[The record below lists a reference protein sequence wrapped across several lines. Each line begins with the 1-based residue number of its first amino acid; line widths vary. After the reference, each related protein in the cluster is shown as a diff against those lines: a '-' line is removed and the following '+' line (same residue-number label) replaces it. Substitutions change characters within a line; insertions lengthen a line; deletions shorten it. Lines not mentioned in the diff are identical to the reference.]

1 MRNPLIIF
9 LLFIIAFTA
18 LNSLF
23 VVSQTEQALVTQFG
37 EIRRVEDTPG
47 LKLKK
52 PFIESVVFFDKRL
65 LDFNAPPIEMIT
77 QDRERI
83 VVDAYVKYRISDPR
97 QFFIS
102 VRTEE
107 GLRSRFNNIL
117 ISSLRREIGGV
128 SLRELLSGQRQATM
142 ALVRNEVNRK
152 ASREVVV
159 PAAVADQESAA
170 QPEAETTEV
179 VPAEP
184 ESATEEPVRRASS
197 RGFGIEVVDVRI
209 LRADLPIEI
218 SQSTFKRMQAELA
231 EEAQKFRSEGEEE
244 SIKIRSSAD
253 RERTEILAEA
263 QRKSEIIRGEG
274 DGTAAKIY
282 ADAFSKDAAFFDFYR
297 SMQAYRET
305 LGKNDTTLVLSPDNE
320 FLRYFEKR

>member
-1 MRNPLIIF
+1 MRNPIIIF
-9 LLFIIAFTA
+9 ALFLVAFTA

-159 PAAVADQESAA
+159 PAATVDQENAT
-170 QPEAETTEV
+170 QPEAESTEEI
-179 VPAEP
+179 PAE
-184 ESATEEPVRRASS
+184 AVTEEPARRVSS

-209 LRADLPIEI
+209 LRADLPLEI

-231 EEAQKFRSEGEEE
+231 EEAQKFRSQGEEE
-244 SIKIRSSAD
+244 AIKIRSSAD